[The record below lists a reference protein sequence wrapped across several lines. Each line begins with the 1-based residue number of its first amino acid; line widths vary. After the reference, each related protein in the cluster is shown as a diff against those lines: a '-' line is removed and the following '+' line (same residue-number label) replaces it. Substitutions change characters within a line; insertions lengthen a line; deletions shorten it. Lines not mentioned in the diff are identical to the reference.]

1 MFWNLATTTLFFT
14 TVVGSNRKGLGSP
27 NHTVYTYV
35 FSRSPITVLWL
46 HDYSHDSLK
55 TLQWILCSCHL
66 SCCTVIF
73 LWKKM
78 TSIVAPITVLWLQ
91 YYSYELLI
99 NLQQIIDVLIYSL
112 ISSIWMNSNIR
123 TVQSESSTFA
133 SLSFDLGVPKKR
145 PTTAPSDSILHR
157 SNCCLFR

>member
-1 MFWNLATTTLFFT
+1 MSSPGLPLLSYDSMITPMTRWKLFNEFF
-14 TVVGSNRKGLGSP
+14 VVAIK
-27 NHTVYTYV
+27 VV
-35 FSRSPITVLWL
+35 A
-46 HDYSHDSLK
+46 
-55 TLQWILCSCHL
+55 QWS
-66 SCCTVIF
+66 F
-73 LWKKM
+73 FEKKM

-91 YYSYELLI
+91 YYSYDSLI

-112 ISSIWMNSNIR
+112 ISSIGMNNNIC